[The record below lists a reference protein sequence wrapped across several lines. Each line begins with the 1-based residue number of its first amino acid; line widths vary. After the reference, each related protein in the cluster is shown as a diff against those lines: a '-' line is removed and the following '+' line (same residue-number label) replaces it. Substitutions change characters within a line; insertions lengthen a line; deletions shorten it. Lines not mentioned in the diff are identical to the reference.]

1 MLGRNE
7 LCSCGSGKKYK
18 KCCLNKD
25 VIVERAHRK
34 IGLSQKDYAD
44 LYSKLYDY
52 SRQNEFYNEYL
63 KAKEMFYI
71 IDDEQLNKK
80 FDRFF
85 NTYYIQ
91 DHIMED
97 KRVITAA
104 FYEENKHN
112 LNKVEINILK
122 NLFESYVSLYEISEI
137 QEDKVFLNDILLK
150 EKICVEDISLLQ
162 DLKLG
167 DIIIA
172 RIVNIN
178 GVSILIDTTV
188 SISQAIK
195 DVICNDI
202 EYFFN
207 QYIDV
212 YKNMKTFLLYHTHI
226 LYKYIQQLLEP
237 KVGECL
243 KSKQCEVAVTQEID
257 CDDIENK
264 CKVSELLHNNIE
276 EEYLE
281 EAINTWEK
289 LKSLS
294 ENIKGSESGWASAVE
309 YFIKKEKG
317 QSITQNQIAQK
328 YNISSSTL
336 GKRYKDLKSII

>member
-1 MLGRNE
+1 MTGRND

-25 VIVERAHRK
+25 MIVERANRK
-34 IGLSQKDYAD
+34 IGLSQHDYVD
-44 LYSKLYDY
+44 LYSKLYEY
-52 SRQNEFYNEYL
+52 SRQSKFHNEYL

-71 IDDEQLNKK
+71 LDDEQLNKK
-80 FDRFF
+80 FDKFF

-97 KRVITAA
+97 NRVITAA

-112 LNKVEINILK
+112 LNKIEINILK

-137 QEDKVFLNDILLK
+137 QDGKVFLNDILLK
-150 EKICVEDISLLQ
+150 DKVCVEDISLLQ

-167 DIIIA
+167 DIVIA

-188 SISQAIK
+188 SISQTIK
-195 DVICNDI
+195 NVICNDI
-202 EYFFN
+202 EYFYN

-243 KSKQCEVAVTQEID
+243 KTKKSEVAVTQEVD
-257 CDDIENK
+257 SQDVENV
-264 CKVSELLHNNIE
+264 CKINELLHSNVE
-276 EEYLE
+276 KEYLE
-281 EAINTWEK
+281 VAINTWEK
-289 LKSLS
+289 FKNINQ
-294 ENIKGSESGWASAVE
+294 NIKGSEGGWASAVE
-309 YFIKKEKG
+309 YFVKKEKG
-317 QSITQNQIAQK
+317 ENITQSQIAQK
-328 YNISSSTL
+328 YNISPGTL

>member
-25 VIVERAHRK
+25 MVVERANRK
-34 IGLSQKDYAD
+34 IGLSQQDYVD
-44 LYSKLYDY
+44 LYSKLHEY
-52 SRQNEFYNEYL
+52 SRQSKFYDEYL

-71 IDDEQLNKK
+71 LDDEQLNKK
-80 FDRFF
+80 FDKFF

-91 DHIMED
+91 DHIMAD
-97 KRVITAA
+97 NKVITAA

-137 QEDKVFLNDILLK
+137 QDGKVFLNDILLK
-150 EKICVEDISLLQ
+150 DTVCVEDISLLQ

-167 DIIIA
+167 DIVIA
-172 RIVNIN
+172 RIVNVN
-178 GVSILIDTTV
+178 GVSILLDTTV
-188 SISQAIK
+188 SISQTIRN
-195 DVICNDI
+195 VICNDI
-202 EYFFN
+202 EYFYN

-243 KSKQCEVAVTQEID
+243 KSRKSEVAITQEID
-257 CDDIENK
+257 DKDVENK
-264 CKVSELLHNNIE
+264 CKISELLNNNIE
-276 EEYLE
+276 KEYLE
-281 EAINTWEK
+281 VAMDTWKK
-289 LKSLS
+289 LKNINS
-294 ENIKGSESGWASAVE
+294 NIKGSESGWASAIE

-317 QSITQNQIAQK
+317 ESTTQNQIAQK
-328 YNISSSTL
+328 YNISPSTL

>member
-1 MLGRNE
+1 MIGRNE

-25 VIVERAHRK
+25 MVVERVNRK
-34 IGLSQKDYAD
+34 IGLSQQDYVD
-44 LYSKLYDY
+44 LYSKLYEY
-52 SRQNEFYNEYL
+52 SRESKFYNEYL

-71 IDDEQLNKK
+71 LDDEQLNKK
-80 FDRFF
+80 FDKFF

-97 KRVITAA
+97 NRVITAA

-112 LNKVEINILK
+112 LNKTEINILK

-137 QEDKVFLNDILLK
+137 QDGKVLLNDLLLK
-150 EKICVEDISLLQ
+150 NNVCVEDISLLQ

-167 DIIIA
+167 DIVIA
-172 RIVNIN
+172 RIVNVN
-178 GVSILIDTTV
+178 GVSILLDTTV
-188 SISQAIK
+188 SISQTIRN
-195 DVICNDI
+195 VICNDV
-202 EYFFN
+202 EYFYN
-207 QYIDV
+207 QYVDV

-243 KSKQCEVAVTQEID
+243 KSKKSEVAITQEVGSQD
-257 CDDIENK
+257 VENE
-264 CKVSELLHNNIE
+264 CKINELLHINIE
-276 EEYLE
+276 KEYLE
-281 EAINTWEK
+281 VAMDTWK
-289 LKSLS
+289 KFKNLNG
-294 ENIKGSESGWASAVE
+294 NIKGSEVGWASAVE
-309 YFIKKEKG
+309 YFVKKEKG
-317 QSITQNQIAQK
+317 ENTTQNQIAQK